1 MKDGKNGKNLFTLYR
16 KYVLA
21 CCGCISMVVFLTF
34 YNQGKNNEYKKER
47 TKLDS
52 LLLMQ
57 NSVMIEKEKEKVMKL
72 HKINLQLEQ
81 QTDTLSSQLF
91 ALTTEIKALKSFLK
105 TIAKK

>member
-1 MKDGKNGKNLFTLYR
+1 M
-16 KYVLA
+16 
-21 CCGCISMVVFLTF
+21 VFLTF

>member
-1 MKDGKNGKNLFTLYR
+1 MR
-16 KYVLA
+16 
-21 CCGCISMVVFLTF
+21 
-34 YNQGKNNEYKKER
+34 EYKKER